1 MDFELTAEQ
10 KSLQE
15 EAMAF
20 AEAEF
25 DPAYAARC
33 ELDRRYPSD
42 LRQKAGAR
50 GLLAVYIPQ
59 RYGGRGLGLLESVL
73 VIEAMCRRDPGL
85 GMALSLAS
93 LGTPVTLRYGSEEVK
108 KSILPRVTA
117 GEIMTG
123 IALTEPDHGSDLTD
137 VATTATRTSD
147 GYLIQGGKALISNGQ
162 NARYITLL
170 CKTDPEAR
178 PPHRGLSLIV
188 VDTDRPGYKATDLGV
203 KMGMR
208 MMSTAEISLQGVKV
222 PSSNLIGTE
231 NRGFYHT
238 LEFLNESRIEVAA
251 QALGDAEAA
260 FDRALAR
267 VKGRRQFG
275 KRLADL
281 QVTQHKIADMA
292 TKIETAR
299 LLTYR
304 AAWQSDRHGSDPV
317 QASMAKLHAARIAV
331 EVAEEAI
338 QLFGGYGY
346 FLDNEVERI
355 YRDTRVTEIYEG
367 TREIQKNT
375 IARYLLGSWH
385 EEA

>member
-1 MDFELTAEQ
+1 MDFELTPEQ

-15 EAMAF
+15 EAQAF
-20 AEAEF
+20 AAAEF
-25 DPAYAARC
+25 DPAYAMRC
-33 ELDRRYPSD
+33 EQDRRYPSD
-42 LRQKAGAR
+42 LRQKAGTR
-50 GLLAVYIPQ
+50 GLLAVYIP
-59 RYGGRGLGLLESVL
+59 REYGGRGLGLLESVL
-73 VIEAMCRRDPGL
+73 VIEAMCRKDPGL

-93 LGTPVTLRYGSEEVK
+93 LGTPVTLRYGSEEQK
-108 KSILPRVTA
+108 RTILPRVAA

-123 IALTEPDHGSDLTD
+123 IALTEPGHGSDLTD
-137 VATTATRTSD
+137 VATTATRTSS
-147 GYLIQGGKALISNGQ
+147 GYVVEGRKTLISNGQ
-162 NARYITLL
+162 NARYVTLL

-178 PPHRGLSLIV
+178 PPHRGLSLILL
-188 VDTDRPGYKATDLGV
+188 DTNRPGYKASDLGL

-222 PSSNLIGTE
+222 PASNLIGME

-267 VKGRRQFG
+267 VKERRQFG

-299 LLTYR
+299 LLTYM
-304 AAWQSDRHGSDPV
+304 AAWQSDQGGSDPV
-317 QASMAKLHAARIAV
+317 QASMAKLHAARVAV

-346 FLDNEVERI
+346 FLENEVERI
-355 YRDTRVTEIYEG
+355 YRDARVTEIYEG

-375 IARYLLGSWH
+375 IARYLLGSWR